1 MITYKDIESKAMPP
15 EKREQCKDDWFS
27 FYIGRKLTYIMTI
40 PFLYTKLSPNNVT
53 CLSIISLL
61 IGFVLNCFADSTA
74 LMLIV
79 WFLYFIWSL
88 LDGVDG
94 NMARYRRQFSKM
106 GDIYDTMGGYAAY
119 VLMYFGFGIGAWLN
133 PGTFDFIDG
142 EYYIIIG
149 AFSGISSIFPRLI
162 YQKIKASF
170 PDSQKADNVRKNKS
184 IIRIIE
190 MNITS
195 IAGGTMV
202 LSFVAILLGVLD
214 IFTIFYAL
222 LNTAKMV
229 LSLYII
235 FKDMERES

>member
-1 MITYKDIESKAMPP
+1 MITYKDIEAKAMPP
-15 EKREQCKDDWFS
+15 EKKEQCKDDWFS
-27 FYIGRKLTYIMTI
+27 YYIGRKITYIMTI
-40 PFLYTKLSPNNVT
+40 PFLYTKLTPNHVT
-53 CLSIISLL
+53 CLSIICLL
-61 IGFVLNCFADSTA
+61 IGFGLNCFAASTC
-74 LMLIV
+74 MMVVV
-79 WFLYFIWSL
+79 WTLYFMWSL

-119 VLMYFGFGIGAWLN
+119 VFMYFGFGIGAWLV
-133 PGTFDFIDG
+133 PGRLSLIPG

-170 PDSQKADNVRKNKS
+170 PDNKKADNVRKNKS
-184 IIRIIE
+184 FIRILE

-202 LSFVAILLGVLD
+202 LSLVAVLTRLMD
-214 IFTIFYAL
+214 VFTIFYAL
-222 LNTAKMV
+222 LNVAKMV

-235 FKDMERES
+235 FRDMESET